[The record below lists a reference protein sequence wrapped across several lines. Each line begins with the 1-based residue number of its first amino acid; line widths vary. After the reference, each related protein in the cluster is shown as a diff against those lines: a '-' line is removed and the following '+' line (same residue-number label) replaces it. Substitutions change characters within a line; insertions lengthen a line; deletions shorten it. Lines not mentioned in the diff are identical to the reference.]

1 MNKVELLENSGIKFI
16 GNSEVLK
23 SKKKTL
29 IVLGVARGGTSLV
42 SGTLDKL
49 GIFTGE
55 ASVSPV
61 FEDKN
66 LAEAYE
72 RQDYSLAKSIISKYN
87 NNHEVWSFKRPASID
102 YLDKLHQDCNNPVYL
117 IIFKDIFSVA
127 NRNNISM
134 KMDIVQGL
142 NRAMHDYRKI
152 LNFLDNNS
160 INGFLLSYEKIMQ
173 NKESF
178 VDTLKMIIGENEVS
192 ENQYKEALSFIE
204 PNPKEY
210 LDITRITKATGV
222 IDKITSNSISGW
234 AKYVHN
240 DKSPVVEVFVNEK
253 VVMTSLADHFRA
265 DLKDKKIHKTGICGF
280 NINMKLKK
288 GDKVSVKVVD
298 DVNYLKN
305 SNWIVE

>member
-1 MNKVELLENSGIKFI
+1 MNKAELLENNGMKFI

-23 SKKKTL
+23 SKNKTL

-49 GIFTGE
+49 GVFTGE
-55 ASVSPV
+55 ASIAPV
-61 FEDKN
+61 FEDKK

-72 RQDYSLAKSIISKYN
+72 RHDYRSVKNIIQQYN
-87 NNHEVWSFKRPASID
+87 NSYNIWSFKRPASID
-102 YLDKLHQDCNNPVYL
+102 YLHKLHQDCNNPIYL

-152 LNFLDNNS
+152 LNFLDKSS

-178 VDTLKMIIGENEVS
+178 VDTLRMIIGENEVS
-192 ENQYKEALSFIE
+192 EKQYNEALSFIE

-210 LDITRITKATGV
+210 LDITRITKAAGV
-222 IDKITSNSISGW
+222 IDKVTLNSVSGW

-240 DKSPVVEVFVNEK
+240 DKSPLIEIIVNGEVKSKIV
-253 VVMTSLADHFRA
+253 ADNFRK
-265 DLKDKKIHKTGICGF
+265 DLKEKKLHKTGKCGF
-280 NINMKLKK
+280 NANLKLNI
-288 GDKVSVKVVD
+288 GDVVSVQVVD
-298 DVNYLKN
+298 DVDLLKN
-305 SNWIVE
+305 SNWTIK